1 MVDQPRDRGG
11 RSGPVQRQDSGLS
24 LDKWDRGRD
33 VIVQMIA
40 DGQMERVQPNRD
52 QADAVLDEASRN
64 LGTAGRA
71 VNDDPGGALSLAYDA
86 ARKG

>member
-1 MVDQPRDRGG
+1 
-11 RSGPVQRQDSGLS
+11 
-24 LDKWDRGRD
+24 
-33 VIVQMIA
+33 MIA